1 MFVEEAAGEGRDMN
15 ILSLCVFQDKWL
27 PRVFL
32 KKEQIR
38 RNCLFWGGGLT
49 MKAAVRYFIMLVLS
63 LPDHAG
69 TFKRQ
74 ADRPWNLLTHNIV
87 TIYEQ
92 NSN

>member
-1 MFVEEAAGEGRDMN
+1 MFVEEAVGEGRDMN

-27 PRVFL
+27 PRVF
-32 KKEQIR
+32 KKKAQIR
-38 RNCLFWGGGLT
+38 HNCLFWGGLT
-49 MKAAVRYFIMLVLS
+49 MKAAGRYFIMLVLS

-69 TFKRQ
+69 TFTRH
-74 ADRPWNLLTHNIV
+74 AVRPWNLLTHNIV

>member
-15 ILSLCVFQDKWL
+15 IPSLCVFQDKWL
-27 PRVFL
+27 PRVF

-38 RNCLFWGGGLT
+38 HNCLFWGGLT

-69 TFKRQ
+69 TFTRQ
-74 ADRPWNLLTHNIV
+74 VDRPWNLLKHNIV